1 MNIAVIFAGG
11 VGSRMHSKDRPKQFL
26 EMYNKPIIIHTL
38 EYFENHSMIDAIV
51 VVCIKDWI
59 PYLNKLLYKFRIEKV
74 KSVVPGGETGQ
85 LSIYNGLKSAK
96 QIAKDE
102 KSIVLI
108 HDGVRPLIN
117 EKVISDNIQSV
128 IKYGSAITTA
138 KVKETILV
146 VNEGTATIDY
156 VPSRNN
162 SRVAKAP
169 QSFWLDDIL
178 KAHEK
183 ALSEGEKNCIDSCTM
198 MQRYGYDLYLID
210 GPGENIK
217 ITTPED
223 FYTMR
228 AILEAKENE
237 IKTKDRE
244 AYEKEI
250 KKLQEQLKKEEA
262 KVTSLQNDLNSS
274 EDKKK
279 IAVMEAVKKVE
290 DEKRDLEGKLTQEKD
305 RAQFLL
311 TQKDDEIAYYK
322 DLKTRMSTKMVGE
335 TLEQHCEIQFN
346 QLRATAFRNAY
357 FEKDNDARSG
367 SKGDYIYRECDEN
380 GVEIISIM
388 FEMKNEMDETA
399 TKHKNEDFFKEL
411 DKDRREKKCEYAVL
425 VSLLEADSELYN
437 GGIVDVS
444 YKYDKMYV
452 VRPQCFIPMIT
463 LLRNAAM
470 NALVYKQE
478 LEVIRNQDIDIS
490 NFEDSLLQF
499 KNDFSRNYNIAHTH
513 FDKAIDEIDKT
524 IDHLQKVKKE
534 LLGSDNQLRIAN
546 NKVDEVSVKKLTKNN
561 PTMQAKFK
569 EL

>member
-1 MNIAVIFAGG
+1 MAELKCPHCGQAFTVDDTEVSSIIQQIRDKEFQ
-11 VGSRMHSKDRPKQFL
+11 KD
-26 EMYNKPIIIHTL
+26 
-38 EYFENHSMIDAIV
+38 
-51 VVCIKDWI
+51 
-59 PYLNKLLYKFRIEKV
+59 
-74 KSVVPGGETGQ
+74 
-85 LSIYNGLKSAK
+85 LKSRVSEMEEHMR
-96 QIAKDE
+96 E
-102 KSIVLI
+102 K
-108 HDGVRPLIN
+108 
-117 EKVISDNIQSV
+117 
-128 IKYGSAITTA
+128 
-138 KVKETILV
+138 
-146 VNEGTATIDY
+146 
-156 VPSRNN
+156 
-162 SRVAKAP
+162 
-169 QSFWLDDIL
+169 
-178 KAHEK
+178 HE
-183 ALSEGEKNCIDSCTM
+183 LE
-198 MQRYGYDLYLID
+198 
-210 GPGENIK
+210 
-217 ITTPED
+217 
-223 FYTMR
+223 
-228 AILEAKENE
+228 LEAKENE

-250 KKLQEQLKKEEA
+250 KKLQERLKKEEA

-305 RAQFLL
+305 RTQFLL

-478 LEVIRNQDIDIS
+478 LEVIRNQDSDIS
-490 NFEDSLLQF
+490 NFEDSLMQF

-534 LLGSDNQLRIAN
+534 LLGCDYQIRIAN

-569 EL
+569 EMNES

>member
-1 MNIAVIFAGG
+1 MAELKCPHCGQAFTVDDTEVSSIIQQIRDKEFQ
-11 VGSRMHSKDRPKQFL
+11 KD
-26 EMYNKPIIIHTL
+26 
-38 EYFENHSMIDAIV
+38 
-51 VVCIKDWI
+51 
-59 PYLNKLLYKFRIEKV
+59 
-74 KSVVPGGETGQ
+74 
-85 LSIYNGLKSAK
+85 LKSRVSEMEEHMR
-96 QIAKDE
+96 E
-102 KSIVLI
+102 K
-108 HDGVRPLIN
+108 
-117 EKVISDNIQSV
+117 
-128 IKYGSAITTA
+128 
-138 KVKETILV
+138 
-146 VNEGTATIDY
+146 
-156 VPSRNN
+156 
-162 SRVAKAP
+162 
-169 QSFWLDDIL
+169 
-178 KAHEK
+178 HE
-183 ALSEGEKNCIDSCTM
+183 LE
-198 MQRYGYDLYLID
+198 
-210 GPGENIK
+210 
-217 ITTPED
+217 
-223 FYTMR
+223 
-228 AILEAKENE
+228 LEAKENE

-250 KKLQEQLKKEEA
+250 KKLQERLKKEEA

-490 NFEDSLLQF
+490 NFEDSLMQF

-513 FDKAIDEIDKT
+513 LKPLMKSIRPLT
-524 IDHLQKVKKE
+524 ICRRSRRNFWDLIISLELQTIRWMK
-534 LLGSDNQLRIAN
+534 
-546 NKVDEVSVKKLTKNN
+546 SV
-561 PTMQAKFK
+561 
-569 EL
+569 